1 MLHHKDN
8 EQWIVMT
15 CNFLFGYPLNIIL
28 CSKSRNIL
36 NLKVRH
42 AKIIYNQI
50 YYVLENLKHD
60 NDTETCF
67 VLSHFD
73 LVLMNA
79 TRHKCNKFFQA
90 FKYF

>member
-15 CNFLFGYPLNIIL
+15 CNFLFGYPLNIFL
-28 CSKSRNIL
+28 CSKSTIYF
-36 NLKVRH
+36 
-42 AKIIYNQI
+42 AKMIYHQI

-67 VLSHFD
+67 VLSPFD
-73 LVLMNA
+73 LVLMNT

>member
-28 CSKSRNIL
+28 CSKSRNIIH
-36 NLKVRH
+36 LKVRQM
-42 AKIIYNQI
+42 IYHQI
-50 YYVLENLKHD
+50 YHVKDNLKLD
-60 NDTETCF
+60 NDMETCF